1 MGGGGLKLI
10 GVLLLGL
17 IVGGG
22 GTAFFLLRYPRG
34 GDSDS
39 QVRAVLSR
47 QQEAWNAGD
56 LEGFMTDYWDSEDL
70 TFFSVGKVEKGR
82 AALLARYRKRYQS
95 EGKEMGA
102 LTFSELEITPMG
114 ANDALARGR
123 WKVIT
128 SKDSFDGFF
137 ALSLYRFVDGWKIA
151 HDHTSQ
157 TEKKS

>member
-1 MGGGGLKLI
+1 MGGAGLKLM

-17 IVGGG
+17 LVGGA

-34 GDSDS
+34 GDTDS
-39 QVRAVLSR
+39 EVRAVLSR

-56 LEGFMTDYWDSEDL
+56 LEEFMTDYWDSEDL
-70 TFFSVGKVEKGR
+70 TFFSGGKVEKGR

-95 EGKEMGA
+95 EGREMGT

-123 WKVIT
+123 WKVVT
-128 SKDSFDGFF
+128 SKDSFDGLFT
-137 ALSLYRFVDGWKIA
+137 LWMRRFGDGWKIA

-157 TEKKS
+157 TEK

>member
-1 MGGGGLKLI
+1 MGGSGLKLL

-17 IVGGG
+17 LVGGG
-22 GTAFFLLRYPRG
+22 GTTFFLLRSPSA
-34 GDSDS
+34 GDTDS

-70 TFFSVGKVEKGR
+70 TFFSGGKVEKGH

-95 EGKEMGA
+95 EGKEMGT
-102 LTFSELEITPMG
+102 LTFSELDITPMG
-114 ANDALARGR
+114 PSDALARGR
-123 WKVIT
+123 WKVVT
-128 SKDSFDGFF
+128 SKDTFEGYF
-137 ALSLYRFVDGWKIA
+137 ALSLYRFADEWKIA

-157 TEKKS
+157 SEKKP